1 MSKIESSKYQPSVPK
16 KTVDIP
22 NPTSIRMGAFRN
34 DVEDDQQLVI
44 GKTITINGDI
54 SSCKTLIVEGK
65 VEANVYDVVSINI
78 APGGIF
84 KGNAK
89 VANAFIAGS
98 FDGSLEATKELEISE
113 TGNVNGIIKYK
124 NISIAN
130 GGILTGDV
138 TVIKSIDIIENKN

>member
-1 MSKIESSKYQPSVPK
+1 M
-16 KTVDIP
+16 
-22 NPTSIRMGAFRN
+22 
-34 DVEDDQQLVI
+34 
-44 GKTITINGDI
+44 ITGDI